1 MKILILSWFT
11 FVVITIL
18 CFVIGRTLSIK
29 EQTKVLTCG
38 EYPIRFEIV
47 GVLWFLSIIECVVYT
62 FIFILTY

>member
-11 FVVITIL
+11 FAVLTVL

-29 EQTKVLTCG
+29 EQTKVSTCG

-47 GVLWFLSIIECVVYT
+47 SVLWFLSIIECVVYT